1 MTGKEF
7 EAWLKRLKMTKA
19 RAAVEIG
26 VNVDTITA
34 ICRTDEVKR
43 YYSLSLMAIATRMR
57 MSELQEISGC
67 IREITDDNP
76 KQHAKKLVQSE

>member
-34 ICRTDEVKR
+34 ICQSVEVKR
-43 YYSLSLMAIATRMR
+43 YYALALMAIAAKMR
-57 MSELQEISGC
+57 VNELQEISDC
-67 IREITDDNP
+67 IGEISVFSPKKDD
-76 KQHAKKLVQSE
+76 K

>member
-34 ICRTDEVKR
+34 ICQSVEVKR
-43 YYSLSLMAIATRMR
+43 YYALALMAIATMMN
-57 MSELQEISGC
+57 MSALQEISDC
-67 IREITDDNP
+67 IGEINSESP
-76 KQHAKKLVQSE
+76 KKYDK

>member
-7 EAWLKRLKMTKA
+7 EAWLKRLGLTKA

-43 YYSLSLMAIATRMR
+43 YYSLSLMAVATRLR
-57 MSELQEISGC
+57 MSELQEISDC
-67 IREITDDNP
+67 I
-76 KQHAKKLVQSE
+76 